1 MSVGTGTSALG
12 ADAVLDALEDRTL
25 PPARFDHRAHVR
37 AAWECLRR
45 EPSLGRALER
55 FARALSAY
63 AAAQGATGK
72 YHETLTV
79 AFVLLI
85 HDRLRRSGPV
95 PWDTFVAANP
105 DLLLWPNP
113 VLARWYSRET
123 LGSEVARRSFVLP
136 DALAEPAR
144 QPRLEAARPTG

>member
-1 MSVGTGTSALG
+1 VSAGAGTATRDAG
-12 ADAVLDALEDRTL
+12 AVLDALEDRTL
-25 PPARFDHRAHVR
+25 PPARFDHGAHVR

-55 FARALSAY
+55 FSRALSAY

-85 HDRLRRSGPV
+85 HERLRRSGPV
-95 PWDTFVAANP
+95 PWDAFAAANP

-123 LGSEVARRSFVLP
+123 LGSEAARRSFVLP
-136 DALAEPAR
+136 DALAELANPTSLDPAR
-144 QPRLEAARPTG
+144 PSG